1 MNYLIASYGKEL
13 GIGVFM
19 VGLISFLSVSGRKEN
34 LIKLIIA
41 LELILLA
48 IGILFIHSS
57 FLQDDIIGISFTLYL
72 LPLAG
77 AESAIAQAIYI
88 AYYPFRGTKSIN

>member
-1 MNYLIASYGKEL
+1 MNFLASYGKEL
-13 GIGVFM
+13 GFIM
-19 VGLISFLSVSGRKEN
+19 LISGYIMFKSVSGKKEN

-41 LELILLA
+41 LELILQA
-48 IGILFIHSS
+48 IGILFVHAS
-57 FLQDDIIGISFTLYL
+57 FLLDDIIGITLTLYL

-88 AYYPFRGTKSIN
+88 AYYPMRGTMTIN